1 MIFHSFGNQ
10 IFYVFRMYRMPKFN
24 KVLWEL
30 GRKTEDE
37 LKPDIDKFFGCDF
50 YRNDDVFDVLDFHD
64 DNNKVI
70 VEVKGRK
77 CSSTAWKETILT
89 VGKITEGL
97 MEVEKGYD
105 VYIFFVFTDKTM
117 YIKLEQDK
125 CNWTIRNTGTNY
137 IPHYLIPVSD
147 LTEFNTDEL
156 EEPVAEDN

>member
-1 MIFHSFGNQ
+1 MLIFNSFGNQ
-10 IFYVFRMYRMPKFN
+10 IFYVFLMYRMPKFN
-24 KVLWEL
+24 KRLWEL
-30 GRKTEDE
+30 GKQTEDE
-37 LKPDIDKFFGCDF
+37 LKPQIDKFFGCDF

-117 YIKLEQDK
+117 YIKLDPDNCDWDIK
-125 CNWTIRNTGTNY
+125 RTGTRY
-137 IPHYLIPVSD
+137 IPHYMIPVSE
-147 LTEFNTDEL
+147 LTEFKRIEK
-156 EEPVAEDN
+156 

>member
-1 MIFHSFGNQ
+1 
-10 IFYVFRMYRMPKFN
+10 MPKFN

-30 GRKTEDE
+30 GRQTEDE

-50 YRNDDVFDVLDFHD
+50 YRNDDKFDVLDFHD

-105 VYIFFVFTDKTM
+105 VKKQIAVYIAFINKFQNTKLYKSTEADKEY
-117 YIKLEQDK
+117 YISCILALYKLEILDPDDP
-125 CNWTIRNTGTNY
+125 TDPIY
-137 IPHYLIPVSD
+137 IAPLRKKKKRV
-147 LTEFNTDEL
+147 
-156 EEPVAEDN
+156 

>member
-1 MIFHSFGNQ
+1 MS
-10 IFYVFRMYRMPKFN
+10 KFN

-30 GRKTEDE
+30 GRQTEDK

-50 YRNDDVFDVLDFHD
+50 YRNDDKFDVLDFHD

-97 MEVEKGYD
+97 MEVERGYD

-125 CNWTIRNTGTNY
+125 CNWNIKMTGTNY
-137 IPHYLIPVSD
+137 IPHYMIPVSD
-147 LTEFNTDEL
+147 LTEFNTEDL
-156 EEPVAEDN
+156 EEPVAED

>member
-1 MIFHSFGNQ
+1 
-10 IFYVFRMYRMPKFN
+10 MYRMPKFN

-30 GRKTEDE
+30 GRQTEDE

-50 YRNDDVFDVLDFHD
+50 YRNDDKFDVLDFHD

-117 YIKLEQDK
+117 YIKIEQDK
-125 CNWTIRNTGTNY
+125 CNWSIKRTGTNY

-156 EEPVAEDN
+156 EEPVAED

>member
-1 MIFHSFGNQ
+1 
-10 IFYVFRMYRMPKFN
+10 MPKFN

-30 GRKTEDE
+30 GRQTEDE

-50 YRNDDVFDVLDFHD
+50 YRNDDKFDVLDFHD

-117 YIKLEQDK
+117 YIKIEQDK
-125 CNWTIRNTGTNY
+125 CNWSIKRTGTNY

-147 LTEFNTDEL
+147 LTEFNTDDL
-156 EEPVAEDN
+156 EEPVPED

>member
-1 MIFHSFGNQ
+1 
-10 IFYVFRMYRMPKFN
+10 MYRMPKFN

-50 YRNDDVFDVLDFHD
+50 YRNDDKFDVLDFHD

>member
-1 MIFHSFGNQ
+1 MFLRLIMS
-10 IFYVFRMYRMPKFN
+10 KFN

-30 GRKTEDE
+30 GRQTEDE
-37 LKPDIDKFFGCDF
+37 LKPDIDKFFDCDF
-50 YRNDDVFDVLDFHD
+50 YRSDDKFDVLDFHD

-77 CSSTAWKETILT
+77 CSSTAWKKTILT
-89 VGKITEGL
+89 CGKITEGL

-117 YIKLEQDK
+117 YIKLDPDNCDWDIK
-125 CNWTIRNTGTNY
+125 RTGTRH
-137 IPHYLIPVSD
+137 IPHYMIPVSE

-156 EEPVAEDN
+156 EEPVAED

>member
-1 MIFHSFGNQ
+1 MFLRLIMS
-10 IFYVFRMYRMPKFN
+10 KFN
-24 KVLWEL
+24 KVLWEI
-30 GRKTEDE
+30 GKQTEDA
-37 LKPDIDKFFGCDF
+37 LKPEIDEFFDCDF
-50 YRNDDVFDVLDFHD
+50 YRNDDKFDILDFHD

-117 YIKLEQDK
+117 YIKLDPDNCDWDIK
-125 CNWTIRNTGTNY
+125 RTGTRY
-137 IPHYLIPVSD
+137 IPHYMIPVSE
-147 LTEFNTDEL
+147 LTEFKRIEK
-156 EEPVAEDN
+156 

>member
-1 MIFHSFGNQ
+1 
-10 IFYVFRMYRMPKFN
+10 MPKFN

-30 GRKTEDE
+30 GRQTEDE

-50 YRNDDVFDVLDFHD
+50 YRNDDKFDVLDFHD

-117 YIKLEQDK
+117 YIKIEQDK
-125 CNWTIRNTGTNY
+125 CNWSIKRTGTNY

-147 LTEFNTDEL
+147 LTEFNTDDL
-156 EEPVAEDN
+156 EEPVAED

>member
-1 MIFHSFGNQ
+1 
-10 IFYVFRMYRMPKFN
+10 MYRMPKFN

-30 GRKTEDE
+30 GRQTEDE

-50 YRNDDVFDVLDFHD
+50 YRNDDKFDVLDFHD

-117 YIKLEQDK
+117 YIKIEQDK
-125 CNWTIRNTGTNY
+125 CNWSIKRTGTNY

-156 EEPVAEDN
+156 KEPVAED